1 MWIHLELRSAAKR
14 WNSQPQPSL
23 SEYEQKSHISRPP
36 RIVQKHFQRVSIQ
49 SMSECERVRVR
60 ERVWLTECQR
70 RERMKK
76 KKHLR
81 HANGLLL
88 TQPHSIRVEFYT
100 KSLNGI
106 AYFEDN
112 SHHDTTY
119 SFDELTTMKQKCSFS
134 KHLRLWLKP
143 FIRIEE
149 CLLGSAGIDW
159 S

>member
-1 MWIHLELRSAAKR
+1 
-14 WNSQPQPSL
+14 
-23 SEYEQKSHISRPP
+23 
-36 RIVQKHFQRVSIQ
+36 
-49 SMSECERVRVR
+49 
-60 ERVWLTECQR
+60 
-70 RERMKK
+70 MKK

-119 SFDELTTMKQKCSFS
+119 SFNELTTMKQKCSFS